1 TASSTTCLRA
11 PRRSDGEN
19 VRCTTRYRETAAAKD
34 PLRAR
39 GIRLPPRFMPS
50 SPAKISS
57 TLSLKYSL
65 CIPHPTLDPVPATMS
80 RQARKEAAAAAQD
93 LLKVDPA
100 EAHKVAAAQS
110 RKDAAA
116 PMLKAQEEWSR
127 VRDMLLVLHQNP
139 STVIKFVI
147 LET

>member
-1 TASSTTCLRA
+1 DCFVYDLFACSQAKRRRERSLYDALQGDGGGKRSTA
-11 PRRSDGEN
+11 RSGN
-19 VRCTTRYRETAAAKD
+19 S
-34 PLRAR
+34 
-39 GIRLPPRFMPS
+39 F
-50 SPAKISS
+50 
-57 TLSLKYSL
+57 
-65 CIPHPTLDPVPATMS
+65 ATK
-80 RQARKEAAAAAQD
+80 ARKEAAAAAQD

-127 VRDMLLVLHQNP
+127 VRDMLLV
-139 STVIKFVI
+139 IKFVI